1 MENKRTTSQGMLKKL
16 TSKSRTGLDSRKHL
30 LKDRDEE
37 YDVEMQQERAHERR
51 RQRWEN
57 SMGPPDDR
65 PPQK

>member
-1 MENKRTTSQGMLKKL
+1 MSELQNSVEYLVKQNESLEHQNTQL
-16 TSKSRTGLDSRKHL
+16 SRD